1 MSGSAGDSPSPDEI
15 ERRIEKLEAELAK
28 KAKFTEP
35 SAAQRASQPVQP
47 NMGWRA
53 ARKARKLRE
62 PVPQPQPRPWG
73 TPPPEPAGGSKRGRA
88 LSLVITVLVIVGLA
102 GGAVAVVKLGGH
114 TKVPRSD
121 NAVVTNG
128 ATPSSSPSPT
138 PFAPPSPTLAAPF
151 LGTPAQSYADGS
163 AAIVVPPAHAVDS
176 FSAAEV
182 AAAYRKT
189 KKMLVAANLNAPTL
203 NGGAPD
209 AFANL
214 LIPQER
220 SWFVAHLDKTGVD
233 AKGYAK
239 SSRGWVVSFA
249 PGTTQL
255 VGGVI
260 KVHGSMAARAIKSDD
275 VPVLRVHADYLI
287 VYAVEAPGQPSTLMR
302 IVGRDDVNVDFAPW
316 SGAGG
321 PLEPYWN
328 LLGGGAAGGRCDVN
342 DGFVHPQF
350 PTGPPDKVKPTGA
363 PVNPYDMATPPS
375 QKGGCQAT
383 TGT

>member
-1 MSGSAGDSPSPDEI
+1 MSGSTGDSPSPDEI

-28 KAKFTEP
+28 KAKKAKFTEP
-35 SAAQRASQPVQP
+35 SAAERASQPVQP

-62 PVPQPQPRPWG
+62 PVPQPRPRSWG
-73 TPPPEPAGGSKRGRA
+73 TPPPKPAGGSKRGRA

-114 TKVPRSD
+114 AKVPRSD

-128 ATPSSSPSPT
+128 ASPSPT
-138 PFAPPSPTLAAPF
+138 PLTPPSPTLAAPY

-163 AAIVVPPAHAVDS
+163 AAIVIPPAHAVGS

-189 KKMLVAANLNAPTL
+189 KKMLVAANLNGPTL

-260 KVHGSMAARAIKSDD
+260 KVHGSMAASAIKSDD
-275 VPVLRVHADYLI
+275 VPVLRVHADYLF
-287 VYAVEAPGQPSTLMR
+287 VYAVEAP
-302 IVGRDDVNVDFAPW
+302 
-316 SGAGG
+316 
-321 PLEPYWN
+321 
-328 LLGGGAAGGRCDVN
+328 
-342 DGFVHPQF
+342 
-350 PTGPPDKVKPTGA
+350 
-363 PVNPYDMATPPS
+363 
-375 QKGGCQAT
+375 
-383 TGT
+383 